1 MRVKTVEMMKK
12 VQNILIES
20 TVYLPAD
27 VLAEKCNLP
36 VSSVYRIIRLMRE
49 EGIGVHNTPDGYI
62 LSEFAQKKDDT
73 HLLRRL
79 NGRRTSDYFC
89 LNAAA
94 PHILK
99 RWRGV
104 EDRRNLSLIM
114 GPLNTDVEL
123 LGAGLTAIKA
133 LEDKNEI

>member
-49 EGIGVHNTPDGYI
+49 EGIGVHNTPNGYI
-62 LSEFAQKKDDT
+62 LSEFAQKNDDT

-89 LNAAA
+89 LNAAT
-94 PHILK
+94 PHILR
-99 RWRGV
+99 RWGGV
-104 EDRRNLSLIM
+104 EDRRNLSLIL